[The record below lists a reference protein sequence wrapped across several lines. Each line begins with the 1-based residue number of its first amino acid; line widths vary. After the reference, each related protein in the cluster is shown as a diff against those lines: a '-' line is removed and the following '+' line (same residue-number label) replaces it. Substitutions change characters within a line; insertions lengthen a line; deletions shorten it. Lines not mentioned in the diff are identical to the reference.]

1 MTMAARNL
9 GCSTFHS
16 KIWRYANDE
25 TAAEAERVVCYIFVA
40 PAELAHQQHP
50 RVSVTGA
57 KAAQKELILTVTNV
71 KEKNTQSH

>member
-1 MTMAARNL
+1 MAVRNL
-9 GCSTFHS
+9 GCSTFYS

-50 RVSVTGA
+50 ISVTGA
-57 KAAQKELILTVTNV
+57 KAARKELILSLMSERKIHSHT
-71 KEKNTQSH
+71 ETQL